1 MKRFTRIGFVIS
13 LFLGLAVTNSSA
25 QDKPIVL
32 SYASGYASTFSL
44 SMHDVWWAQ
53 EVERRT
59 GGKVKIEFYWSEGLA
74 KISESLDAVNSG
86 LADISFFATA
96 MFGAK
101 LPLSTVTS
109 LLYITEKPDAVS
121 NAMMEMYRSFAPLQ
135 EEYEKKNNVKVLS
148 FSGTTPLIFGTRE
161 IWKGLGDFKGKK
173 IRTFPGLE
181 GPLASVG
188 ATPVTIAW
196 GEIYTSLERGVVDAY
211 TGTMWDLA
219 GIGKFHEKAPYIID
233 LGVGV
238 YAMAGTHMNKD
249 KWNKLPAEIR
259 KVLEEVAA
267 EAINKQPELYMQAD
281 ERIYQVYKKANVKTV
296 VFSKEDKNKFRN
308 LVVPAQWEK
317 WVSDM
322 EGKGLPAKKF
332 FEGYQ
337 NAIKQH
343 EPKSTYA
350 SPFVRFTDLAQ
361 K

>member
-1 MKRFTRIGFVIS
+1 MRRLTAIGFILTLV
-13 LFLGLAVTNSSA
+13 LGFTGHSALA
-25 QDKPIVL
+25 QGQPITL
-32 SYASGYASTFSL
+32 SYASGYGATFSL

-53 EVERRT
+53 EVEKRT

-86 LADISFFATA
+86 LADIAFFATA

-101 LPLSTVTS
+101 LPLSTATS
-109 LLYITEKPDAVS
+109 LLYVTEKPDALS
-121 NAMMEMYRSFAPLQ
+121 NAMMDMYRTFAPLQ

-161 IWKGLGDFKGKK
+161 AWKGLDDFKGKK
-173 IRTFPGLE
+173 VRTFPGLE

-238 YAMAGTHMNKD
+238 YAMAGTHINKD
-249 KWNKLPAEIR
+249 KWNKLPADVR

-267 EAINKQPELYMQAD
+267 EAIKKQPELYMQAD

-296 VFSKEDKNKFRN
+296 VFSQEDKNKFRN
-308 LVVPAQWEK
+308 LVVPKQWEK

-322 EGKGLPAKKF
+322 EGKGLPGKKF
-332 FEGYQ
+332 FDTYQ
-337 NAIKQH
+337 SAIKKH
-343 EPKSTYA
+343 EPKSNYV
-350 SPFVRFTDLAQ
+350 SPFARFTDLAQ